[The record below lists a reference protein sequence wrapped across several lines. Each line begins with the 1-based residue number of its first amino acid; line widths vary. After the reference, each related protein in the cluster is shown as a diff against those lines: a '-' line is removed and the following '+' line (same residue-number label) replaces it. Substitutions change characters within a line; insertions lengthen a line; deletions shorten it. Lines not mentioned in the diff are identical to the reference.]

1 VEETGIVIRCMY
13 NNQGWKAP
21 CIKPGEDPECEP
33 CFYPLVQIR
42 APKRG
47 DEICSGH
54 CWERYICT
62 DYRWGCYPKGNTFAR
77 AYKGMKVFFVYKH
90 FAGDYTIWGTT
101 RVVSIDSEPMQTG
114 KDFEDGYKFIHFEPF
129 EQLPREKWVSGLY
142 DKQLV
147 GAGWRQGRFRY
158 INGEQELHLEKL
170 IKGETS
176 EIIQGSVITTPP
188 SSTYITLNIEVT
200 MHINERLEKMA
211 DHEGRQKEEII
222 RESIAEWLKE
232 RED

>member
-1 VEETGIVIRCMY
+1 MEETGIVIRCMY

-21 CIKPGEDPECEP
+21 CIKLGEDPECEP

-42 APKRG
+42 PPKR
-47 DEICSGH
+47 DDKICSGH

-101 RVVSIDSEPMQTG
+101 RVVSIDSEPMQTS
-114 KDFEDGYKFIHFEPF
+114 KDFEDGFKFIHFEPF
-129 EQLPREKWVSGLY
+129 EQLPKEEWVSGLS

-147 GAGWRQGRFRY
+147 GAEWRQGRFRY
-158 INGEQELHLEKL
+158 IDREQELHLEKL

-176 EIIQGSVITTPP
+176 EITQGGAITTPP
-188 SSTYITLNIEVT
+188 SGTSILNIEVSP
-200 MHINERLEKMA
+200 HINERLEKIA
-211 DHEGRQKEEII
+211 RQEGRQKDEII
-222 RESIAEWLKE
+222 REAIAEWLKE
-232 RED
+232 RER